1 MNLDPLF
8 EGQDV
13 VALARATFE
22 RIGLDVAGILDRSDL
37 HPRAGKCQ
45 HAFCIDVDRSGDVRV
60 LANVVDNHSWTETM
74 LHELGHGV
82 YDLGYGGSLPWLL
95 RDTHLV
101 TTEATALL
109 FGALGGDREWL
120 ERVRGIDAGEAESLE
135 RELRAAKVAA
145 PRLHA
150 LGARHDRVRADPV
163 RGSRRRPRHRVVG
176 ARRPPPAAHAA
187 GGSEGAGLGGE
198 DPHRRRAGLLPHVP
212 VRLDRRAPAQGRAA
226 RRGRRDRRPPG
237 GGELLAARLFAPGQS
252 VRWDRLVEQAAGAP
266 SPSTRSPARS
276 QPSETSPRVHTP
288 SSTGSKGAWR
298 R

>member
-60 LANVVDNHSWTETM
+60 LANVVDNHSVTETM

-101 TTEATALL
+101 TTEATGTCSVPSAATAS
-109 FGALGGDREWL
+109 GSSEC
-120 ERVRGIDAGEAESLE
+120 AG
-135 RELRAAKVAA
+135 
-145 PRLHA
+145 
-150 LGARHDRVRADPV
+150 
-163 RGSRRRPRHRVVG
+163 
-176 ARRPPPAAHAA
+176 
-187 GGSEGAGLGGE
+187 
-198 DPHRRRAGLLPHVP
+198 
-212 VRLDRRAPAQGRAA
+212 
-226 RRGRRDRRPPG
+226 
-237 GGELLAARLFAPGQS
+237 
-252 VRWDRLVEQAAGAP
+252 
-266 SPSTRSPARS
+266 STRAR
-276 QPSETSPRVHTP
+276 PSR
-288 SSTGSKGAWR
+288 
-298 R
+298 